1 MTIRKQPTSIVK
13 RQTVAII
20 NPGEEQTVT
29 FRQIGQV
36 PFATRTDI
44 TVEVQPV
51 KGPPPETRTD
61 NNTAE
66 YPVIFSL
73 GQ

>member
-1 MTIRKQPTSIVK
+1 MKT
-13 RQTVAII
+13 QTVAII
-20 NPGEEQTVT
+20 NPGEQQTVT

-36 PFATRTDI
+36 PFATRTTI
-44 TVEVQPV
+44 KVEVEPV
-51 KGPPPETRTD
+51 KGPPRETRTE